1 MMGEGMAEGLQ
12 SDFRKKLEN
21 APFIAILRGVQ
32 HGEVV
37 EIAEAL
43 VSTGISI
50 IEITVDSPEPYL
62 TMEKLALRISEQV
75 MICAG
80 NVLTAEQATDA
91 ANAGSR
97 VIFSPNFNASV
108 VEASKNKKAL
118 SAPGIF
124 TVTEAVAA
132 IDAGADALR
141 IFPADNFSTNGLHAL
156 RTVLPEDTIYLPTGG
171 LTAHKVKSWMA
182 AGAVGFGLGTS
193 LYTPGTTADEVLDR
207 AKVFTQIL
215 VRHDA

>member
-1 MMGEGMAEGLQ
+1 MQ

-32 HGEVV
+32 HWEVV

-80 NVLTAEQATDA
+80 NVLTADQATDA

-108 VEASKNKKAL
+108 VKASKNKRAL

-141 IFPADNFSTNGLHAL
+141 IFPADNFSTKGLHAL
-156 RTVLPEDTIYLPTGG
+156 RTVLPEETIYLPTGG
-171 LTAHKVKSWMA
+171 LTAHKIKSWMA

-193 LYTPGTTADEVLDR
+193 LYTPGTTPGEVRDR
-207 AKVFTQIL
+207 ARVFTQIL
-215 VRHDA
+215 VRDDA